1 MLSIIRKKLLL
12 ALLFGQR
19 YHGCMSENETRKN
32 PFKLLGSTL
41 RKARE
46 IRKQSLAEVS
56 GAVEIDTDA
65 LLRFE
70 SGEQRPT
77 EDILLL
83 LISHFDL
90 KDEEA
95 TKLWELA
102 GYGED
107 KTPGATQTSSFDLGQ
122 PVAMVMPMDLR
133 VVYTDMVHVMVNNYG
148 VVMNFMQGAG
158 PNGQPL
164 AVARIGMSKDHAKS
178 VLQVLSDSLKA
189 ADSQK
194 ALPETTQQHQSV
206 DKSKES

>member
-1 MLSIIRKKLLL
+1 
-12 ALLFGQR
+12 
-19 YHGCMSENETRKN
+19 MSENEAGNN
-32 PFKLLGSTL
+32 PFKLLGTTL

-56 GAVEIDTDA
+56 GAVEIDSDV
-65 LLRFE
+65 LQRFE
-70 SGEQRPT
+70 SGEQRPS

-95 TKLWELA
+95 SKLWDLA
-102 GYGED
+102 GYTED
-107 KTPGATQTSSFDLGQ
+107 KPPGVTQTSTFDLGQ

-178 VLQVLSDSLKA
+178 VLQVLKDSLSA
-189 ADSQK
+189 ADNQK
-194 ALPETTQQHQSV
+194 ALPENTQQNSSV
-206 DKSKES
+206 EKKKES